1 MKGIVEGETM
11 NKKEILYLVMDLMTV
26 FFNVW
31 LLGYIIS
38 RFDYMHWNIQT
49 VVLVITGT
57 WTIYRLVQIYW
68 YVCKTIH
75 NIKKGINR

>member
-38 RFDYMHWNIQT
+38 RFDYVYWNIQT
-49 VVLVITGT
+49 VVFVITGT
-57 WTIYRLVQIYW
+57 WTIYRLIQIYW
-68 YVCKTIH
+68 YAYNTIR